1 MSGLPSPADGGSDS
15 EDGNPRSFPLL
26 FQQLAAGPV
35 RDAAVTQ
42 LASSSRDE
50 AVVRA
55 WCEAGD
61 VCALVDVGA
70 GDETP
75 PPAAAVVVPRGGG
88 TMELALLVTPGSQG
102 SDLARRMLAQLC
114 DALRRREVRRLTAA
128 ATNVEI
134 PLMAALQDAGFRFES
149 VERDGCT
156 AEHGLS
162 PVVVDGVPARDLV
175 WFDQSL

>member
-1 MSGLPSPADGGSDS
+1 
-15 EDGNPRSFPLL
+15 
-26 FQQLAAGPV
+26 
-35 RDAAVTQ
+35 
-42 LASSSRDE
+42 
-50 AVVRA
+50 
-55 WCEAGD
+55 
-61 VCALVDVGA
+61 
-70 GDETP
+70 
-75 PPAAAVVVPRGGG
+75 
-88 TMELALLVTPGSQG
+88 MELALLVTPGSQG